1 MYHDKL
7 NLTSHVSIAL
17 GTVEP
22 ELFELSNSLRLG
34 DQIGTRINFELIGD
48 IEIVDIDLF
57 IN

>member
-22 ELFELSNSLRLG
+22 ELFELSNPLRLG
-34 DQIGTRINFELIGD
+34 DQIGASINFELIGN
-48 IEIVDIDLF
+48 IKIVDIDLL